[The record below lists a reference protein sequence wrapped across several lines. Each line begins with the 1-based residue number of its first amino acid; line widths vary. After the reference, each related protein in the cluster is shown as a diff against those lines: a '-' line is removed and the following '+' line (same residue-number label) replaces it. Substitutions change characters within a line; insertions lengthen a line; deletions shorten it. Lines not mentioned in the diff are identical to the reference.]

1 MSRLE
6 KIFTSRQYM
15 KSGDDFELFHY
26 KDEPPLEIGFHNHDF
41 YEIYFFISGKV
52 TYIIEGKSYTA
63 KPGDIFLI
71 NNREVHKPVMEYGCV
86 YERIVI
92 WIDPDFIKRNSTETT
107 NLLSCFD
114 STLKSKQN
122 LLRPDANIETM
133 IRSTVSRLEQV
144 CTDNAENSGF
154 GNSGSIGNKASH
166 GNNGGFGNKASHASH
181 VGFGNNASHENN
193 GSSGDDSSL
202 ASLTDFGNK
211 GSHASKGG
219 YGGISGFG
227 VDILGNVYLIELLT
241 YLNMAY
247 FDSYKE
253 SIQDDIIFNRK
264 ISDIIHYINN
274 NLAEPLSLDMLAKK
288 FYISKYH
295 LFREFKKYTGYTPH
309 EYALHKRLIH
319 SREQLKEGSRISDIC
334 QSCGFGDYSNF
345 YRSFIKVYGMT
356 PKEFQQSLR

>member
-1 MSRLE
+1 MSHLE

-52 TYIIEGKSYTA
+52 TYIVEGKSYNA

-92 WIDPDFIKRNSTETT
+92 WINPDFIKRNSTAGT
-107 NLLSCFD
+107 NLSSCFD

-122 LLRPDANIETM
+122 LLRPSANMQTM

-144 CTDNAENSGF
+144 CTDSSDS
-154 GNSGSIGNKASH
+154 SGSW
-166 GNNGGFGNKASHASH
+166 
-181 VGFGNNASHENN
+181 NN
-193 GSSGDDSSL
+193 GSHGSN
-202 ASLTDFGNK
+202 TEFGNK
-211 GSHASKGG
+211 G
-219 YGGISGFG
+219 GFG
-227 VDILGNVYLIELLT
+227 IDILGNIYLIELLT

-253 SIQDDIIFNRK
+253 SIQDDIVFNRK
-264 ISDIIHYINN
+264 ISDIIHYINS
-274 NLAEPLSLDMLAKK
+274 NLAEPLSLDTLSKK

-319 SREQLKEGSRISDIC
+319 SREQLKEGNRISDIC

>member
-15 KSGDDFELFHY
+15 KSGNDFELFHY

-52 TYIIEGKSYTA
+52 TYIIEGKSYSA

-92 WIDPDFIKRNSTETT
+92 WIDPDFIKRNSTEST
-107 NLLSCFD
+107 NLSSCFD

-122 LLRPDANIETM
+122 LLRPSSNMQAM
-133 IRSTVSRLEQV
+133 IRGTVSRLEQV
-144 CTDNAENSGF
+144 CTDSAENSGS
-154 GNSGSIGNKASH
+154 GNSASH
-166 GNNGGFGNKASHASH
+166 GSNSDLGGKGGFGNSASHAS
-181 VGFGNNASHENN
+181 F
-193 GSSGDDSSL
+193 
-202 ASLTDFGNK
+202 TDFGNK
-211 GSHASKGG
+211 G
-219 YGGISGFG
+219 GFG
-227 VDILGNVYLIELLT
+227 IDILGNVYLIELLT

-274 NLAEPLSLDMLAKK
+274 NLAEPLSLDMLSKK

>member
-52 TYIIEGKSYTA
+52 TYIIEGKSYNA

-107 NLLSCFD
+107 NLSSCFD

-122 LLRPDANIETM
+122 LLRPSTNMQTM

-144 CTDNAENSGF
+144 CTDNAENGSF
-154 GNSGSIGNKASH
+154 GNSGSHAS
-166 GNNGGFGNKASHASH
+166 NVSFGNSASHA
-181 VGFGNNASHENN
+181 GF
-193 GSSGDDSSL
+193 
-202 ASLTDFGNK
+202 TDFGNK
-211 GSHASKGG
+211 G
-219 YGGISGFG
+219 GFG
-227 VDILGNVYLIELLT
+227 IDILGNIYLIELLT

-274 NLAEPLSLDMLAKK
+274 NLAEPLSLDMLSKK

>member
-26 KDEPPLEIGFHNHDF
+26 KDEPPLDIGFHNHDF

-52 TYIIEGKSYTA
+52 TYIVEGKSYNA

-92 WIDPDFIKRNSTETT
+92 WVDPDFIKRNSTEST
-107 NLLSCFD
+107 NLSSCFD

-122 LLRPDANIETM
+122 LLRPGADMEAL

-144 CTDNAENSGF
+144 CTDSSENSGF
-154 GNSGSIGNKASH
+154 GNNGSFGKGGVEGGSKKGGGSGKGGGSENNAGFGNR
-166 GNNGGFGNKASHASH
+166 GGFGND
-181 VGFGNNASHENN
+181 V
-193 GSSGDDSSL
+193 
-202 ASLTDFGNK
+202 
-211 GSHASKGG
+211 
-219 YGGISGFG
+219 
-227 VDILGNVYLIELLT
+227 LGNVYLIELLT
-241 YLNMAY
+241 YLNMTY

-274 NLAEPLSLDMLAKK
+274 NLAEPLSLDILSKK

-319 SREQLKEGSRISDIC
+319 SREQLKEGGRISDIC

>member
-52 TYIIEGKSYTA
+52 TYIVEGKSYSA

-71 NNREVHKPVMEYGCV
+71 NNREVHKPVMEYGCI

-92 WIDPDFIKRNSTETT
+92 WIDHDFIKRNSTDST
-107 NLLSCFD
+107 NLSSCFD

-122 LLRPDANIETM
+122 LLRPSASMQTL

-144 CTDNAENSGF
+144 CTDSSEIDGFTGSGSF
-154 GNSGSIGNKASH
+154 GNSGSAGKDGRDGSSRK
-166 GNNGGFGNKASHASH
+166 GGST
-181 VGFGNNASHENN
+181 GNNA
-193 GSSGDDSSL
+193 
-202 ASLTDFGNK
+202 DFGDK
-211 GSHASKGG
+211 
-219 YGGISGFG
+219 SGFG
-227 VDILGNVYLIELLT
+227 IDILGNVYLIELLT

-253 SIQDDIIFNRK
+253 SIQDDIVFNRK
-264 ISDIIHYINN
+264 ISDIIHYINS
-274 NLAEPLSLDMLAKK
+274 NLAEPLSLDTLSKK

-319 SREQLKEGSRISDIC
+319 SREQLKEGNRISDIC

-356 PKEFQQSLR
+356 PKEFQQGLRQQ

>member
-1 MSRLE
+1 
-6 KIFTSRQYM
+6 M

-26 KDEPPLEIGFHNHDF
+26 KDEPPLDIGFHNHDF

-52 TYIIEGKSYTA
+52 TYIVEGKSYNP

-92 WIDPDFIKRNSTETT
+92 WVDPAFIKRNSTEGT
-107 NLLSCFD
+107 NLSSCFD
-114 STLKSKQN
+114 STLKNKQN
-122 LLRPDANIETM
+122 LLRPSANM
-133 IRSTVSRLEQV
+133 QALIRSTVSRLEQV
-144 CTDNAENSGF
+144 CTDSFENSGF
-154 GNSGSIGNKASH
+154 GSNGSFGNS
-166 GNNGGFGNKASHASH
+166 GGFGS
-181 VGFGNNASHENN
+181 
-193 GSSGDDSSL
+193 
-202 ASLTDFGNK
+202 
-211 GSHASKGG
+211 
-219 YGGISGFG
+219 
-227 VDILGNVYLIELLT
+227 DILGNVYLIELLT
-241 YLNMAY
+241 YLNMIY

-253 SIQDDIIFNRK
+253 SIQDDIIVNRK

-274 NLAEPLSLDMLAKK
+274 NLAEPLSLDTLSKR

-295 LFREFKKYTGYTPH
+295 LFREFKKCTGYTPH

-319 SREQLKEGSRISDIC
+319 SREQLKEGNRITDIC

>member
-52 TYIIEGKSYTA
+52 TYIIEGKSYNA

-71 NNREVHKPVMEYGCV
+71 NNREVHKPVMEYGCI

-92 WIDPDFIKRNSTETT
+92 WIDPDFIKRNSTEST
-107 NLLSCFD
+107 NLTSCFD

-122 LLRPDANIETM
+122 LLRPSANMQAM

-144 CTDNAENSGF
+144 CTDNTEN
-154 GNSGSIGNKASH
+154 GSIGSSGSH
-166 GNNGGFGNKASHASH
+166 GSNGDSGGKG
-181 VGFGNNASHENN
+181 GFGNNASR
-193 GSSGDDSSL
+193 S
-202 ASLTDFGNK
+202 SLTDFGE
-211 GSHASKGG
+211 KGG
-219 YGGISGFG
+219 FG
-227 VDILGNVYLIELLT
+227 LDILGNVYLIELLT

-274 NLAEPLSLDMLAKK
+274 NLAEPLSLDMLSKK

-356 PKEFQQSLR
+356 PKEFQQGLR